1 MKINELQDLHIE
13 DLISILRRHGIRT
26 ITFGGTSI
34 TLGTAPLKESPT
46 EALERDIEEE
56 KLSCGHSL
64 WEANSI
70 GECLHGC
77 LKESS
82 LEETK

>member
-1 MKINELQDLHIE
+1 MKINELQDLHLE
-13 DLISILRRHGIRT
+13 HLISTLRHHGIRT

-34 TLGTAPLKESPT
+34 TLGAAPLKESPI

-64 WEANSI
+64 WEANSM

-77 LKESS
+77 LKDLT